1 MPQTP
6 PAVTAAEVP
15 ADAYVLDVREDDEWR
30 AGHVAGAVHIPM
42 GTLIGRVDEV
52 PKDRRVYVMCRVG
65 GRSGQVTQYLDA
77 HGWDVANIDG
87 GMLAWE
93 SAGRPMVSE
102 SGADPFVA

>member
-15 ADAYVLDVREDDEWR
+15 ADAYVLDVREDDEWQ
-30 AGHVAGAVHIPM
+30 AGHVEGAVHIPM

-52 PKDRRVYVMCRVG
+52 PKDQRVFVMCRVG
-65 GRSGQVTQYLDA
+65 GRSGQVAQYLGA
-77 HGWDVANIDG
+77 NGWDVVNIDG

-102 SGADPFVA
+102 TGADPFVV

>member
-15 ADAYVLDVREDDEWR
+15 ADAYVLDVREDDEWQ
-30 AGHVAGAVHIPM
+30 AGHVEGAVHIPM

-52 PKDRRVYVMCRVG
+52 PKDQRVYVMCRVG
-65 GRSGQVTQYLDA
+65 GRSGQVAQYLGA
-77 HGWDVANIDG
+77 NGWDVVNIDG

-102 SGADPFVA
+102 TGADPFVA

>member
-15 ADAYVLDVREDDEWR
+15 ADAYVLDVREDDEWQ
-30 AGHVAGAVHIPM
+30 AGHVEGAVHIPM

-52 PKDRRVYVMCRVG
+52 PKDQRVYVMCRVG

-77 HGWDVANIDG
+77 HGWDVVNIDG